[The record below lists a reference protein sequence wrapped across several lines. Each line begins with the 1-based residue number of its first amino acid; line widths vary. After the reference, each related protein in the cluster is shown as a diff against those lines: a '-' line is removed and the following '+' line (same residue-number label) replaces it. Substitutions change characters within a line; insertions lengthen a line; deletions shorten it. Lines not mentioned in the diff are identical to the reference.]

1 MSARFRPGERV
12 RIATRPC
19 AAHHRTPA
27 YAKGHSGV
35 VERLCG
41 AFGQPETLATGGD
54 GRPEQTL
61 YRVRLR
67 QADLWPGYRGRAGD
81 TLEIEIYEHWL
92 EPA

>member
-1 MSARFRPGERV
+1 VKARFRLGERV
-12 RIATRPC
+12 RIASRAC

-27 YAKGHSGV
+27 YAKGRTGT
-35 VERLCG
+35 VERVCG
-41 AFGQPETLATGGD
+41 AFGRPEALATGGD
-54 GRPEQTL
+54 GGPLQTL

-67 QADLWPGYRGRAGD
+67 QADLWPGYRGRPGD

>member
-1 MSARFRPGERV
+1 VTARFKSGQRV
-12 RIATRPC
+12 RIAARPC

-27 YAKGHSGV
+27 YAKGRTGV

-54 GRPEQTL
+54 GKPLQAL
-61 YRVRLR
+61 YRVRLS
-67 QADLWPGYRGRAGD
+67 QADLWPGYRGPVGD